1 MIVCHNC
8 FADKELKSFVIA
20 SASSVGDCE
29 VCGSSNVH
37 LIELKELYDFLQE
50 LGACFKVVN
59 QGVSLTTKIQEKW
72 DLFTSDHI
80 AEIILN
86 FALPKFS
93 NKDSNELSLVDY
105 ADDIVENY
113 SYWETLKEELKWSR
127 RFFVDIGKLEELGWD
142 GFFNMQYKISHDTKL
157 YRARVH
163 HQSGQPAYPSNEMM
177 PPPSDIAH
185 GGRANPVGIPYLYLS
200 DNPETVLY
208 EVRAAYLDELS
219 VGVFQLNNEGSDIRI
234 VDFTVV
240 PSLFNVGKIKETIKA
255 QLLREMISTD
265 LSKPMRRY
273 DSEIEY
279 IPTQFICEYIRVF
292 TGADGIRF
300 KSSLHPLG
308 NNIVIFDKQFMN
320 CKEVKLNTVSA
331 IKIKADLIVGKTIDY

>member
-8 FADKELKSFVIA
+8 FADEELKSFVRA
-20 SASSVGDCE
+20 SASCVGDCE
-29 VCGSSNVH
+29 VCGSTNAQ
-37 LIELKELYDFLQE
+37 LIDLKELYDFFQE
-50 LGACFKVVN
+50 LGACYKKAN

-127 RFFVDIGKLEELGWD
+127 RFFADIGKLEELGWD
-142 GFFNMQYKISHDTKL
+142 GFFNMQYKLSYDTKL

-163 HQSGQPAYPSNEMM
+163 HQSGQPAYPYNEMM
-177 PPPSDIAH
+177 PPPMDKTN
-185 GGRANPVGIPYLYLS
+185 GGRANPMGIPYLYLS

-219 VGVFQLNNEGSDIRI
+219 IGVFQLSKNRSDIRI
-234 VDFTVV
+234 VDFTEI
-240 PSLFNVGKIKETIKA
+240 PSLFNVGKVKETIIG
-255 QLLREMISTD
+255 QLLREMISAD

-273 DSEIEY
+273 DTEIEY

-300 KSSLHPLG
+300 KSSLHPPG
-308 NNIVIFDKQFMN
+308 KNIVVFNKQYMVCTKVN
-320 CKEVKLNTVSA
+320 LMQVSDVKMQA
-331 IKIKADLIVGKTIDY
+331 GLIV